1 MSRWCHIQSPLF
13 FYISGLISSLDLLFR
28 SKIAGLKTEQEP
40 HFRAE
45 TGSLEENGVVRCS
58 KVTKWNSWTL
68 CAPALCAAVT
78 RCLSLSTCHCPGNYT
93 AAGSPIRSWGRTERP
108 TFRGKATGRG
118 GTVDRSRW
126 TRGRWRDPWSLVV
139 GLDQDCTVTATVACP
154 ADDRGPAGAEAGTPP
169 ASPWPSESR
178 WRGRSTGCSPWRP
191 RQRTV
196 AGPVL
201 GAASPG
207 RGKRWWSSSFS
218 ST

>member
-1 MSRWCHIQSPLF
+1 MKSHTVSTFQTCRAWLARSFSRVALN
-13 FYISGLISSLDLLFR
+13 SGGKNR
-28 SKIAGLKTEQEP
+28 KTAPWWSWERELGGEGADVGY
-40 HFRAE
+40 FW
-45 TGSLEENGVVRCS
+45 

-93 AAGSPIRSWGRTERP
+93 AAGSPIRLLGRRERP

-118 GTVDRSRW
+118 GTADRSRW
-126 TRGRWRDPWSLVV
+126 MTGRWRDPWSWVA
-139 GLDQDCTVTATVACP
+139 GPGPGCTVTETAPCP
-154 ADDRGPAGAEAGTPP
+154 ADDPGQVAAAAGRPP
-169 ASPWPSESR
+169 ASPWPNESR
-178 WRGRSTGCSPWRP
+178 WHGRNTNCSPWRP

-201 GAASPG
+201 GATFPG

-218 ST
+218 SI